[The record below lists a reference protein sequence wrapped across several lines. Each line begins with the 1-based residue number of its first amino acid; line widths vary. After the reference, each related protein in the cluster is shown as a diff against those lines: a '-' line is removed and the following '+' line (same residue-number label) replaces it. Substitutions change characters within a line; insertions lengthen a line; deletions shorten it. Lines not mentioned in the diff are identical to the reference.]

1 MSLFSVVWYMDT
13 VCHVNLQTLERA
25 FRELGYSHRDQNNEV
40 LQVVEVE
47 SVLSKVFHNAREDS
61 SGGYNYSLV

>member
-1 MSLFSVVWYMDT
+1 MDT
-13 VCHVNLQTLERA
+13 VCNVNLPTLERA
-25 FRELGYSHRDQNNEV
+25 FRELGYNRDQNNEV

-47 SVLSKVFHNAREDS
+47 SVLSKVFHNVQDDS